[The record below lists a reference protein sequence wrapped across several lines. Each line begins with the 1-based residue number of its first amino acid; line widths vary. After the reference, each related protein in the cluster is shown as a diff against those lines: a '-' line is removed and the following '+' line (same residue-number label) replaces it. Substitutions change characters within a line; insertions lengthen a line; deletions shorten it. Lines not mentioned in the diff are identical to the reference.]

1 MKEKLTKKQQAFCR
15 HFARTRNGRE
25 AAAAAGFSVF
35 PETAAARLLG
45 NPNIQKYLHA
55 LEQETEATKAEL
67 IAGYRRLAFG
77 SVADAVRLLLTS
89 DGDAPLDPETL
100 DLFLVSEIKRSKA
113 GGLEIK
119 FFDRQKALDRLSEL
133 LGGNTDGALPF
144 YAALE
149 ASAKALK
156 TYGEADE

>member
-1 MKEKLTKKQQAFCR
+1 M
-15 HFARTRNGRE
+15 
-25 AAAAAGFSVF
+25 
-35 PETAAARLLG
+35 
-45 NPNIQKYLHA
+45 
-55 LEQETEATKAEL
+55 EQETEATKAEL

-100 DLFLVSEIKRSKA
+100 DLFLVSEIKRPKA

>member
-35 PETAAARLLG
+35 PETAAVRLLG

-100 DLFLVSEIKRSKA
+100 DLFLVSEIKRPKA

-133 LGGNTDGALPF
+133 LGGSTDGALPF